1 MSLVARQE
9 GVSAELLFQW
19 RDLER
24 RGALATVS
32 AGEAVLPASEQAA
45 VCVLIST
52 RIFPSRG
59 LVASAWES
67 TTLPFKQVDMPHLLQ
82 THRTTTGARIG
93 YKSSFAA
100 RPHQSTMNRAELVEI
115 LAIKNDLSKAA
126 ANAILETLIET
137 VQTAVKKG
145 DAVQLV
151 GFGTFKS
158 AKRAARSG
166 KNPATGAALKIP
178 ASTVPK
184 FVPGAKFKAVVDP
197 KAAKRKAEKA
207 GK

>member
-1 MSLVARQE
+1 
-9 GVSAELLFQW
+9 
-19 RDLER
+19 
-24 RGALATVS
+24 
-32 AGEAVLPASEQAA
+32 
-45 VCVLIST
+45 
-52 RIFPSRG
+52 
-59 LVASAWES
+59 
-67 TTLPFKQVDMPHLLQ
+67 
-82 THRTTTGARIG
+82 
-93 YKSSFAA
+93 
-100 RPHQSTMNRAELVEI
+100 MNCAELVEI
-115 LAIKNDLSKAA
+115 LASKNDLTKAA
-126 ANAILETLIET
+126 AAAVLESFIET

-158 AKRAARSG
+158 AKRAARTG
-166 KNPATGAALKIP
+166 KNPSTGAALKIP